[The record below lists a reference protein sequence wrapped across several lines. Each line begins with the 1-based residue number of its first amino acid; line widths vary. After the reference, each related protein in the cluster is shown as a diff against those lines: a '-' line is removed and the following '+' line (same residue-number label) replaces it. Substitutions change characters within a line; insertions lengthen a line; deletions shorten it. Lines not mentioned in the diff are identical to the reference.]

1 MSRLAS
7 CNDYDD
13 NHSTTNVNNNNTV
26 FNIYKNIIIV
36 TQYIITNDE

>member
-13 NHSTTNVNNNNTV
+13 NHSTTNVNNNTV